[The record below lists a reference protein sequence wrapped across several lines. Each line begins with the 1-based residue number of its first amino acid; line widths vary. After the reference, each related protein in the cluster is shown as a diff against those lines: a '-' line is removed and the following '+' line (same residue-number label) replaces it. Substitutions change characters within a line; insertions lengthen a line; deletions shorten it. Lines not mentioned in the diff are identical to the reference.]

1 LNSVASLPFD
11 NWSKVANLQSN
22 YFLSDKKTCSSLWSN
37 SSKAKL
43 KLIAAEICRL
53 DGRLQMSRY
62 FSFQKLISTWFVQV
76 MYFVGFLLIS
86 TAGIGLAVW
95 AGLHLRDATISR
107 ELGWRYVAAG
117 VGALILGNLL
127 WRVFCECWIVMFR
140 LRDELVAIRHTI
152 GGPRVYASEP
162 PIEEYEHVDVA
173 GEPRALEVIDNQP
186 LDETHQTHRGSSVL
200 GLS

>member
-1 LNSVASLPFD
+1 
-11 NWSKVANLQSN
+11 
-22 YFLSDKKTCSSLWSN
+22 
-37 SSKAKL
+37 
-43 KLIAAEICRL
+43 
-53 DGRLQMSRY
+53 MSGY

-76 MYFVGFLLIS
+76 MYFLGFLLIS
-86 TAGIGLAVW
+86 AAGIGLAVW
-95 AGLHLRDATISR
+95 AGMHLRDATISR

-117 VGALILGNLL
+117 VGALVLGNLM

-162 PIEEYEHVDVA
+162 HIEEYEHADVA
-173 GEPRALEVIDNQP
+173 RVPRVPEVTDHRSFEEPHE
-186 LDETHQTHRGSSVL
+186 THRGASVL